1 MTSKVSTSFVH
12 YSWVILAL
20 CLINLFL
27 NYGIRTGFGAILPE
41 MIKAMAISRRQAA
54 DIVNANVFAYIC
66 IAPFAGYLADRL
78 GARVVIPTFGVLL
91 GLGILLMG
99 SATDFPQAALFFAI
113 AGIGGAAMWAPVL
126 AVVQEWFVP
135 SKRGMSLGIV
145 TAGCGLGV
153 ATMGRFHPAVVSR
166 WGWQYSWY
174 ILGAAALAMVA
185 INALFLRSR
194 PEDMGV
200 KPWGDKDPGPRK
212 VAPLHP
218 LQGMKERYG
227 EIFRAPRFWVIGVSY
242 ALVSGALYLTV
253 TFMVDH
259 AHSTLNLSYGTA
271 SLLTTVHG
279 IGQIPGVI
287 LIPWL
292 SDFMGRRPIIFL
304 SNLIVAGGTTA
315 LLLSGA
321 NLAFLYLSVGVLGA
335 VFGATF
341 ALYGACAGDYFR
353 KDLVGSVVGIWT
365 PFYGVGVIIAQ
376 RLGGYIRDATG
387 SFLIPFVGAALCA
400 VAAALLILAVKRIP
414 RPTDR

>member
-1 MTSKVSTSFVH
+1 
-12 YSWVILAL
+12 
-20 CLINLFL
+20 
-27 NYGIRTGFGAILPE
+27 
-41 MIKAMAISRRQAA
+41 
-54 DIVNANVFAYIC
+54 
-66 IAPFAGYLADRL
+66 
-78 GARVVIPTFGVLL
+78 VLL
-91 GLGILLMG
+91 GIGILLMG
-99 SATDFPQAALFFAI
+99 SAADFPQAALFFAI

-145 TAGCGLGV
+145 SAGCGLGV

-174 ILGAAALAMVA
+174 ILGAGALAMVA

-194 PEDMGV
+194 PQDMGV
-200 KPWGDKDPGPRK
+200 KPWGDKDPGPRNA
-212 VAPLHP
+212 APVYP
-218 LQGMKERYG
+218 LQGLKERYG
-227 EIFRAPRFWVIGVSY
+227 EIFRAPRFWAIGVSY
-242 ALVSGALYLTV
+242 AFISGALYLTV

-271 SLLTTVHG
+271 SLLTTLHG

-292 SDFMGRRPIIFL
+292 SDFMGRRPTIFL
-304 SNLIVAGGTTA
+304 SNLIVAAGTTA
-315 LLLSGA
+315 LLLSGP
-321 NLAFLYLSVGVLGA
+321 NLALLLLSVSVLGS

-365 PFYGVGVIIAQ
+365 PFHGVGLIIAQ
-376 RLGGYIRDATG
+376 GLGGYIRDVTG

-400 VAAALLILAVKRIP
+400 VVAAGLILAVKRIP
-414 RPTDR
+414 RLTDT